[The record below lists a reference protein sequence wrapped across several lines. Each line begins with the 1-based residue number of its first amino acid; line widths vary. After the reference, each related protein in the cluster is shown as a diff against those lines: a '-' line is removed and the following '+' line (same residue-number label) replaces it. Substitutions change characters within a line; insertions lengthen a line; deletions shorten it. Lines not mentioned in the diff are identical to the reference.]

1 MASLIQYPAS
11 LSLSGN
17 LNKVIISASES
28 VRFTLLKGATTV
40 LDERYRAIGGMVEID
55 ISSVVGALLSLS
67 IPTTDVFQQSG
78 IYADF
83 TIQLDGV
90 TAATFRCIR
99 AGVDAESINATTFLA
114 ANFLT
119 WQPQTKR
126 VRRLGP
132 EYLTYYFTQAASV
145 KVRYY
150 TANGNTVVT
159 LHSAATGTCYT
170 YNMQMQHL
178 LSLSGAPANAYGIID
193 VWVETSGGTRLSY
206 VQRYVYSPQE
216 KEDRHFLFENSVG
229 GLDGVTFSGSETVTV
244 NNDYDAAEYQERLV
258 QIPGDVSTRHR
269 QRTGQLTPVEARW
282 IRDLFT
288 SQRVYATDGS
298 TVRLIVLTEADTGD
312 DSDENIKSLS
322 FTWRPTDD
330 RGLQNAVRTTDA
342 LPNSLPIQIPDSEL
356 FFLEARLVD
365 LPEGRLDPTTL
376 IPIQSPFAENWS
388 RITWG
393 ALHDTLMGEVNDNIT
408 TALQV
413 LNSYVLKSEWEAD
426 KEAIYEYIA
435 ALAGEISE
443 LPWDSL
449 DETEAILSSGLAK
462 AYARLT
468 SLEDWLR
475 KPSFDELAAHS
486 VCSEEITTR
495 KIWLTEETYLETDE
509 NGNIHINAGLW
520 SDSFLTAGGQ
530 GDGGGGGGGGGG
542 LDLGLMWSSLTNTTI
557 ATADV
562 TSATSINPS
571 HLPAWSVQG
580 TGITGSVVTAYN
592 SETHA
597 ATAVLSLALAT
608 TGVTAGTYNS
618 VTVDQ
623 YGRVTAGSSSAND
636 DLEEITAAGIA
647 MLSARVSSLEDWL
660 RDPAFDEITAST
672 VGTQLLDLAGYILEV
687 ADGNMALGF
696 GLKDV
701 GDIVPLTTAQKNI
714 GSTDHWWN
722 NIYVKRIYFTADT
735 YLEYDGDNTAVK
747 LNGNTYATG
756 FITAGG
762 IGSGGGGGG
771 GGVDLG
777 AVWTTLI
784 NSPITTANIR
794 TDTKIALDH
803 IPDIPHTKVTG
814 LGQAATINLGAV
826 AAGNTG
832 VVNGGQVYTAIQAAL
847 AEIPDT
853 QTLTSGIASVTARVS
868 SLEDWLREPAFDEV
882 AVAMLNVAD
891 VNFGRLLRN
900 DELEHNKV
908 TIAGLEVA
916 LGGTISLTDLE
927 GVLGTTPLVGGLATV
942 SARVASLEDWLRN
955 PALDTLEVYDLCAGR
970 GAFRGAAYM
979 YSTLDVTGL
988 VTFAG
993 TAKLTGTTKKIWF
1006 GDSIYIELDSNGY
1019 LHTNAG
1025 FYSESFITAGGLG
1038 SGGSGSGVDLGSVW
1052 SSLTNTTMATTDV
1065 TNSTHINPSHIP
1077 AITISGGSYYQGTT
1091 TTDWNATTRQ
1101 GTITIALLPKT
1112 TGVVAGTYTSV
1123 TVDQYGRV
1131 TAGTDAEGGSVDAS
1145 ITGGIASNAAR
1156 IASLEDWL
1164 RDPALDELAVGT
1176 LNARSLNLGTKIAN
1190 DLLEHD
1196 GLTIANTLV
1205 HLGGEMS
1212 KDQLRSLL
1220 EINNVENTKLSTWTG
1235 TTNITVLGT
1244 VATGVWHG
1252 TAIANDYIAN
1262 PRVRIN
1268 GTWVYLG
1275 DTYSTGAISPGTAGG
1290 SADTSGVSFAV
1301 PYVTMSSYGIVTGY
1315 GTHTHSISGSQLVSA
1330 IGNNYVNN
1338 ASYATNAGNATNATY
1353 ATYDEDQYR
1362 FRVYYAGSLVV
1373 DSGLKLKSRNGST
1386 LSTISS
1392 TDLVSAIGNSAVNR
1406 ATGDESGNR
1415 ILTGY
1420 GATLSAASNA
1430 LKLLSMSGATISTI
1444 TAANLVTVLGT
1455 TPVNRATADANG
1467 NNIASSYL
1475 STAGG
1480 TIAGDLRL
1488 QSGSYGQHL
1497 YFGDGAYCYIHE
1509 DTDDH
1514 MTLYGDKGITLSTRS
1529 GYGVTVTYDMTVNGK
1544 LYITSNAYLEY
1555 SSGNAGIHFS
1565 KGLYSDYYI
1574 TAGSSSSSSDARMKT
1589 NMEDVKLTVAQIAA
1603 APAVTFDW
1611 IEEWRGK
1618 GAGSIAQ
1625 YWQPILP
1632 YNVKRWDGDLLSM
1645 EYGNIALLSAITVAR
1660 EVVSQGRKINSLDN
1674 RLKVVE
1680 RQLSIN

>member
-55 ISSVVGALLSLS
+55 ISSVVSALLSLS

-150 TANGNTVVT
+150 TANSNTVVT
-159 LHSAATGTCYT
+159 LHSAAAGTCYT

-258 QIPGDVSTRHR
+258 QIPGDISTRHR

-298 TVRLIVLTEADTGD
+298 TVRLIVITEADTGD

-475 KPSFDELAAHS
+475 EPSFDELAAHS

-509 NGNIHINAGLW
+509 NGDIHINAGLW

-530 GDGGGGGGGGGG
+530 GDGGGGGGGGG

-580 TGITGSVVTAYN
+580 TDITGSVVTAYN

-647 MLSARVSSLEDWL
+647 MLAARVSSLEDWL
-660 RDPAFDEITAST
+660 RDPAFDE
-672 VGTQLLDLAGYILEV
+672 
-687 ADGNMALGF
+687 
-696 GLKDV
+696 
-701 GDIVPLTTAQKNI
+701 
-714 GSTDHWWN
+714 
-722 NIYVKRIYFTADT
+722 
-735 YLEYDGDNTAVK
+735 
-747 LNGNTYATG
+747 
-756 FITAGG
+756 
-762 IGSGGGGGG
+762 
-771 GGVDLG
+771 
-777 AVWTTLI
+777 
-784 NSPITTANIR
+784 
-794 TDTKIALDH
+794 
-803 IPDIPHTKVTG
+803 
-814 LGQAATINLGAV
+814 
-826 AAGNTG
+826 
-832 VVNGGQVYTAIQAAL
+832 
-847 AEIPDT
+847 
-853 QTLTSGIASVTARVS
+853 
-868 SLEDWLREPAFDEV
+868 V
-882 AVAMLNVAD
+882 AVSMFNVAD

-970 GAFRGAAYM
+970 GAFREAAYM

-1025 FYSESFITAGGLG
+1025 FYSESFITSGGLG

-1196 GLTIANTLV
+1196 GVTIASTLV

-1212 KDQLRSLL
+1212 KNQLRSLL
-1220 EINNVENTKLSTWTG
+1220 EINNVENTKLSTWAG

-1252 TAIANDYIAN
+1252 TAITNDYIAS

-1275 DTYSTGAISPGTAGG
+1275 DSYSTGAISPGTAGG

-1430 LKLLSMSGATISTI
+1430 LKLLSMSGATLSTI

-1475 STAGG
+1475 STTGG

-1488 QSGSYGQHL
+1488 QSGNYGQHL
-1497 YFGDGAYCYIHE
+1497 YFGDGAFCYIHE

-1514 MTLYGDKGITLSTRS
+1514 MMLYGDKGITMSTRS

-1555 SSGNAGIHFS
+1555 SSSNAGIHFS

-1574 TAGSSSSSSDARMKT
+1574 TSGSSSSSSDARMKT
-1589 NMEDVKLTVAQIAA
+1589 NMEDVQLTVAQIAA

-1680 RQLSIN
+1680 RKLSIN